1 MRFPNI
7 KLLLEGYW
15 RVLRLTKK
23 PTGDDYWFTAK
34 ICAAGMI
41 IIGLVGFV
49 LYLTAI
55 LLGM

>member
-23 PTGDDYWFTAK
+23 PTRDDYIFTAK
-34 ICAAGMI
+34 ICGAGMI
-41 IIGLVGFV
+41 IIGVVGFV

-55 LLGM
+55 LLGL